1 MIFFVQKY
9 MDKMY
14 LLLIFLLQSLYFAIT
29 LR

>member
-1 MIFFVQKY
+1 MTFAQKY
-9 MDKMY
+9 MGKMH

>member
-1 MIFFVQKY
+1 MTFAQKY
-9 MDKMY
+9 MGKMP